1 MICIHACLFLL
12 QVHIVDDD
20 ALLTTSL
27 DSVSSTKVRKRMA
40 AGQDAADMVGE
51 HVAKYILENRLH
63 EKVSGAVP
71 WTEADKEPLTHDVP
85 GGR

>member
-1 MICIHACLFLL
+1 M

-40 AGQDAADMVGE
+40 AGVDTADMVGE
-51 HVAKYILENRLH
+51 QVARYIMEHKLN
-63 EKVSGAVP
+63 EKVGGALP